1 MTENKRV
8 TPNLPK
14 SMLNPSP
21 AYVWQ
26 NSEHNLRHF
35 RATQWLI
42 HGVDVYSVKELLGH
56 SSISTTMRYVHYVE
70 SHATRLVVE
79 AQKKEAAGW
88 KPTTQ
93 SVDTKWIHSK

>member
-26 NSEHNLRHF
+26 NSEHNLRRF
-35 RATQWLI
+35 RASQWIRL
-42 HGVDVYSVKELLGH
+42 GLDKETVMKLLGH
-56 SSISTTMRYVHYVE
+56 RDMRTTERYIRSLDPDLSRVREVQAQE
-70 SHATRLVVE
+70 DLV
-79 AQKKEAAGW
+79 G
-88 KPTTQ
+88 
-93 SVDTKWIHSK
+93 DTA